1 MTLPEKLW
9 CQSCGLQRETKRQKE
24 KEGKKERKTRIRSF
38 CVEITGPFCWASQL
52 FCLKSLL
59 LPPDCR
65 NRQNISQLFHL
76 RVGKQTMMS
85 ALSSFFFFFFCSFSF
100 LSASCLPSSVSASVS
115 GSVGKHLPLGSPGQA
130 GNSSECQQRAHC
142 HRTPHQALIR
152 TDPSEWKQR
161 GKKTQ
166 RGLGGG
172 GDRAADDE
180 LVEEWLERSS
190 VNIKRVGGAT
200 TCVADWGNPPLVWVT
215 VRKRARP
222 RQPFHLKI
230 LLNPPPLPSTPPPPP
245 PPPPLNLCLVP

>member
-85 ALSSFFFFFFCSFSF
+85 ALSSFFFFFFLFFFFFICF
-100 LSASCLPSSVSASVS
+100 LFTLFCVCVCQRERRETPTARLPGTGREQQWMSAA
-115 GSVGKHLPLGSPGQA
+115 GPLSPEPSPGPYKDRPLRVKA
-130 GNSSECQQRAHC
+130 E
-142 HRTPHQALIR
+142 
-152 TDPSEWKQR
+152 
-161 GKKTQ
+161 GKENTE
-166 RGLGGG
+166 GSWGGEIE
-172 GDRAADDE
+172 R
-180 LVEEWLERSS
+180 LTMNWLK
-190 VNIKRVGGAT
+190 N
-200 TCVADWGNPPLVWVT
+200 DWREVVLT
-215 VRKRARP
+215 
-222 RQPFHLKI
+222 
-230 LLNPPPLPSTPPPPP
+230 
-245 PPPPLNLCLVP
+245 